1 MLTLK
6 PGDTVDRYVIE
17 EVIGRGGMGCVYRAQ
32 DSRLHREVALTT
44 LLAPSEGE
52 LSDETSVHV
61 FDVGELDGTP
71 YIAMELIVG
80 QTLTSLVADDHFAWV
95 DAKAR
100 LNAAIAKF
108 PNDAELF
115 FQLGG
120 ASFLIDPAT
129 AGPPLDAALAT
140 DPNFALVSP
149 NAVKLRY
156 EIDLDLWIGVF
167 LKAEQQARDLEW
179 AAEPRLAENDHAFA
193 ARRLVDTY
201 AETGRIK
208 EAGQIAAAY
217 LDKRE
222 AQRSSPRRRSKR
234 RGRRGSRERWGS
246 SKSLT
251 AVTAK
256 ARTLALS
263 CPK

>member
-6 PGDTVDRYVIE
+6 PRDTVDRYVIE
-17 EVIGRGGMGCVYRAQ
+17 AVIGRGGMGCVYRAQ
-32 DSRLHREVALTT
+32 DSRLHRKVALTT
-44 LLAPSEGE
+44 LLAPREGE

-80 QTLTSLVADDHFAWV
+80 HTFTSLVADDHFAWV

-100 LNAAIAKF
+100 LNAAIAKV

-129 AGPPLDAALAT
+129 AGPPLDAALAA
-140 DPNFALVSP
+140 DPSFALASP

-156 EIDLDLWIGVF
+156 EIDLDLWIGDF
-167 LKAEQQARDLEW
+167 LKAEQQARDLER
-179 AAEPRLAENDHAFA
+179 AAEPRLA
-193 ARRLVDTY
+193 
-201 AETGRIK
+201 
-208 EAGQIAAAY
+208 AAY
-217 LDKRE
+217 PDKRE

-234 RGRRGSRERWGS
+234 RGSRERWGS
-246 SKSLT
+246 SESLT